1 MVSHFSR
8 FSSPSGYHGIV
19 TNLQTCVLTSIVNA
33 AGGCAVEDCG
43 LAGSLGS
50 SIIAKSSLKIVNT
63 EIVLLQMHVAWGI
76 NMIFT
81 DTYIL
86 IFRS

>member
-1 MVSHFSR
+1 MVLSQIYR
-8 FSSPSGYHGIV
+8 
-19 TNLQTCVLTSIVNA
+19 LVLTSIVNA
-33 AGGCAVEDCG
+33 ADGCAVEDRG

-63 EIVLLQMHVAWGI
+63 EIVILHWKHVAWGI

-81 DTYIL
+81 DTYVL